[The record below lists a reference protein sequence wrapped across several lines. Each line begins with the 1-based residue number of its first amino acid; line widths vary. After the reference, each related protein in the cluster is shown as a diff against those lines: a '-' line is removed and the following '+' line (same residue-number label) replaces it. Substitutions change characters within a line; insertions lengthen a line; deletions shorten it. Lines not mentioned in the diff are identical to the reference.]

1 MSTVNFNERGVFM
14 KKISNFLVEKRL
26 WFFIGT
32 VIMAIACVVLMNFV
46 TVNEDMSKYLPEDS
60 DMRAGLEIMNS
71 EFPAI
76 ESSSSS
82 FRVMIEGDLTAE
94 QKLAVKDKIA
104 GFTGVS
110 KVLHDPQSEDYNSG
124 VYSLF
129 EVESSYTEVEQAEAL
144 LASIEES
151 LGADYTVYSYYSEAD
166 YSVLSFLLPIALTI
180 FVLVLLLLCG
190 SYIEVVLLLAGIA
203 FSILLNMGTNII
215 FPSIS
220 DSTRSI
226 AAILQLVLSIDYSVI
241 MFHRYQQEKA
251 LLDGKDNVQAMKN
264 AITRAF
270 SSVSSSAL
278 TTIVGLLILLLMSFS
293 IGADMGLV
301 MAKGIFFSLVCV
313 FTVMPCLILWC
324 DKLLTTT
331 SKKYIAAK
339 LKAKKGAS
347 ENA

>member
-26 WFFIGT
+26 WFFIIT
-32 VIMAIACVVLMNFV
+32 VIVAIACVVLMEFV
-46 TVNEDMSKYLPEDS
+46 TVNEDMSQYLPEDS

-71 EFPAI
+71 EFPPVEQSA
-76 ESSSSS
+76 S
-82 FRVMIEGDLTAE
+82 FRVMLEGDLTAE
-94 QKLAVKDKIA
+94 EKVAVANKIA
-104 GFTGVS
+104 AFEGVS
-110 KVLHDPQSEDYNSG
+110 EVQHDPESPDYNSG
-124 VYSLF
+124 IYTLF
-129 EVESSYTEVEQAEAL
+129 EVKTDLKDVAKAEAL
-144 LASIEES
+144 LASIEQS
-151 LGADYTVYSYYSEAD
+151 LATEHVVYSFYSEAD
-166 YSVLSFLLPIALTI
+166 YSVLTLLLPIALSI
-180 FVLVLLLLCG
+180 FVLVLVLLCG

-241 MFHRYQQEKA
+241 MLHRYQQEKA
-251 LLDGKDNVQAMKN
+251 LLEGKDNVQAMKN

-278 TTIVGLLILLLMSFS
+278 TTIVGLLILLFMRFT

-301 MAKGIFFSLVCV
+301 MAKGIFFSLLCV

-339 LKAKKGAS
+339 LKSKKGDAK
-347 ENA
+347 NA